1 LASIHLP
8 LIYRGS
14 EKLARR
20 NILGVESFW
29 GRNLERVVLGALPAL
44 CALRTLHT
52 NECRVCAMADRDD
65 LDETVSVRF
74 PAKVRARLEQLAAAD
89 DRRVS
94 QVVRRI
100 VTRALENN
108 QEGQAA

>member
-1 LASIHLP
+1 
-8 LIYRGS
+8 
-14 EKLARR
+14 
-20 NILGVESFW
+20 
-29 GRNLERVVLGALPAL
+29 
-44 CALRTLHT
+44 
-52 NECRVCAMADRDD
+52 MADRDD

-100 VTRALENN
+100 VTRALEV